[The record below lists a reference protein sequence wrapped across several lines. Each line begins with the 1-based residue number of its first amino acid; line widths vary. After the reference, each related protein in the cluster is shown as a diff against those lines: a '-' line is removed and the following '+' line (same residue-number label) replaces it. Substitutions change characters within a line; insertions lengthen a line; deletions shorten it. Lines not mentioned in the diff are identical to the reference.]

1 MAIAFKC
8 PLCEQEFKVEAAL
21 AGTEFRCPTCLKVS
35 LVPEPNEPPPQ
46 PATTA
51 PPAVA
56 ASSPQIVP
64 QSALPPPPPVPTL
77 VPRPHTLSARPPAVA
92 GRPPVTDPQDAQ
104 MARRLTE
111 AYQRVTTEVGK
122 LIVGQEEVIEQLL
135 IAIFARSH
143 CLLEGVPGLAKT
155 YMVKTLSDALQLSF
169 RRVQFTPDLMPA
181 DITGTDIISE
191 DPATG
196 RRELAFLKG
205 PLFAQMILADEI
217 NRSPPKTQAAL
228 LEAMQEHS
236 VTVGGRTYKLDQP
249 FFVLATQNPV
259 EQEGTYPLPEAQKDR
274 FMFHVRVDY
283 PSREEEREIIK
294 RTTSAYSADI
304 EPVVTGEEVIAIQKI
319 VRKVPVP
326 DYVTDFVLDLVRRA
340 RPTDK
345 DAPAFTKELIAWG
358 PGPRAC
364 QQLIVGGKVRAVLRG
379 RFHVTVEDVEALAL
393 PVLRHRIVPT
403 FNAEAEGIKVDD
415 IIRRVLKETP
425 RKEAQKVI

>member
-1 MAIAFKC
+1 MDIAFKC
-8 PLCEQEFKVEAAL
+8 PLCEEDFRLEAAL
-21 AGTEFRCPTCLKVS
+21 AGTEFRCPTCLKIS
-35 LVPEPNEPPPQ
+35 LVSEPEEA
-46 PATTA
+46 PAQTAPATA
-51 PPAVA
+51 PPGV
-56 ASSPQIVP
+56 
-64 QSALPPPPPVPTL
+64 LPPPPIPAPPTL
-77 VPRPHTLSARPPAVA
+77 AKKAHTLSAQPQMRVA
-92 GRPPVTDPQDAQ
+92 RSLSVDAEDAR

-111 AYQRVTTEVGK
+111 AYQRVTAEVGK

-196 RRELAFLKG
+196 RRGLAFLKG

-283 PSREEEREIIK
+283 PSRDEEREIIK

-304 EPVVTGEEVIAIQKI
+304 DPVVTGEEVVAIQKI

-326 DYVTDFVLDLVRRA
+326 DHVTDFVLDLVRRA
-340 RPTDK
+340 RPTDA

-364 QQLIVGGKVRAVLRG
+364 QQLVVGGKVRAVLRV
-379 RFHVTVEDVEALAL
+379 RFHVTVEDIEALAY

-403 FNAEAEGIKVDD
+403 FNAEAEGIKVDE

-425 RKEAQKVI
+425 RNEAKQVM